1 MRIGGRLFASGAIF
15 YGVIATVYWFMTG
28 DQIGTTVIALTAGLA
43 FLVSFYTIFTAKR
56 VGTLPEDVQ
65 HAEISDADTNYGFFS
80 PHSWWPF
87 IIGFS
92 TFIFV
97 LGFVFARWMMV
108 LGVATILFGAF
119 GLLNEYYRGNF
130 AD

>member
-1 MRIGGRLFASGAIF
+1 MRVGGRLFASGAIF
-15 YGVIATVYWFMTG
+15 YALVATVYWFMTG
-28 DQIGTTVIALTAGLA
+28 EVIGTTAIALTAGLA
-43 FLVSFYTIFTAKR
+43 FLIAFYALFTAKR

-65 HAEISDADTNYGFFS
+65 HANISDVDPNYGFFS

-92 TFIFV
+92 TWIFV

-108 LGVATILFGAF
+108 LGVATILFGVF
-119 GLLNEYYRGNF
+119 GLVSEYYRGNF
-130 AD
+130 TD

>member
-1 MRIGGRLFASGAIF
+1 MKVGGRLFGFGAVF
-15 YGVIATVYWFMTG
+15 YALIATVYWFMSG
-28 DQIGTTVIALTAGLA
+28 DQIGTTAIALTAGLA
-43 FLVSFYTIFTAKR
+43 FLIAFYMVFTSKR
-56 VGTLPEDVQ
+56 VGTLPEDVP

-87 IIGFS
+87 VIGFS
-92 TFIFV
+92 TWIFV

-108 LGVATILFGAF
+108 LGVATILFGVF
-119 GLLNEYYRGNF
+119 GLVSEYYRGNF